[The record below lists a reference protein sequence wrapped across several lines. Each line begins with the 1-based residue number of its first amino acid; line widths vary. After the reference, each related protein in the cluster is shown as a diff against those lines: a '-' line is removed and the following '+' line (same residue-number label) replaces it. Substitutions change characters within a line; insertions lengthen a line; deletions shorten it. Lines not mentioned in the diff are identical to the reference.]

1 MRTLG
6 WVLLLGAAG
15 CTSNA
20 DGSLTGQPP
29 GGGFEIVDTISAT
42 VTMSDG
48 AGDSSASAR
57 IVMTSTANQ
66 CSDAGASPAI
76 DRKGEHFIAIQLSD
90 VSGGIR
96 TAPTAPGTYTIYPNT
111 GSEPAKSASFD
122 VGAFDNTCQLVD
134 EDTGSGQS
142 GTVTLTSVTG
152 GVYAGSYDVTLNT
165 GDHVAGSFA
174 PTACPQLSSAA
185 ANDTQHSC
193 S

>member
-6 WVLLLGAAG
+6 LVMIFAAAG
-15 CTSNA
+15 CTSSA
-20 DGSLTGQPP
+20 DGSIAGQPP
-29 GGGFEIVDTISAT
+29 GGGFEITDMISAT

-48 AGDSSASAR
+48 TGDSSSTAR
-57 IVMTSTANQ
+57 IVMSSTASL

-76 DRKGEHFIAIQLSD
+76 DRKGEHYVTIGLSD

-111 GSEPAKSASFD
+111 GSEPAKSASFE

-134 EDTGSGQS
+134 EDAGSGQS

-152 GVYAGSYDVTLNT
+152 GVYAGSYDVMLNT
-165 GDHVAGSFA
+165 GDHVTGSFA
-174 PTACPQLSSAA
+174 PTACPQLATAA
-185 ANDTQHSC
+185 ANDAQHSC
-193 S
+193 N